1 MIRRIGG
8 YNFTIDD
15 TNSSLIDAYGW
26 TIEKQPHNCIYLLY
40 RYMQSNGVNITI
52 KFHRLISG
60 ATTIKDGLVYNLPV
74 IVDHKDRNT
83 LNNIVDN
90 LRFSTKSQN
99 AMNSKIPTDNTSG
112 HKGVSWKPD
121 RQKWK
126 AYLTLDG
133 KQFHLGYFNRI
144 EDAIEARIK
153 GARDIFGE
161 FFAEN
166 IEVK

>member
-1 MIRRIGG
+1 MMRQIGE
-8 YNFTIDD
+8 YNFIMDDINEKIIDE
-15 TNSSLIDAYGW
+15 YGW

-40 RYMQSNGVNITI
+40 HYKQSNGVFITI

-83 LNNIVDN
+83 LNNVVSN

-99 AMNSKIPTDNTSG
+99 AMNSKVPTDNTSG
-112 HKGVSWKPD
+112 YKGVSWKLD
-121 RQKWK
+121 KKKWK
-126 AYLTLDG
+126 AYLTLNG
-133 KQFHLGYFNRI
+133 KQFHLGYFDKI

-153 GARDIFGE
+153 GARSIFGE
-161 FFAEN
+161 FFAEE